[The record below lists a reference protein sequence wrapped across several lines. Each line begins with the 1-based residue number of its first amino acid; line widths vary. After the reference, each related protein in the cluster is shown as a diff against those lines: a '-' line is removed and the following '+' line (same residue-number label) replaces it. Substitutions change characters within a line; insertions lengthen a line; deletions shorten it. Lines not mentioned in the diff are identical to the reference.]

1 MKLQE
6 LYNLAKSGNKDA
18 LNYLFNRN
26 YKMIE
31 NMAIFAFNSI
41 KKNVNRKD
49 IPNSL
54 LDYDDIMQELSVK
67 AYELFI
73 KYFNNNSSSLYL
85 SGNINHNLKYYT
97 MKLIEKNQKKLL
109 MN

>member
-41 KKNVNRKD
+41 KK
-49 IPNSL
+49 
-54 LDYDDIMQELSVK
+54 M
-67 AYELFI
+67 
-73 KYFNNNSSSLYL
+73 
-85 SGNINHNLKYYT
+85 
-97 MKLIEKNQKKLL
+97 LIEKIYLIVYL
-109 MN
+109 IMMI